1 MKKLLFILAVLAI
14 GIQSCKK
21 DTDSTVNPNV
31 DNAADW
37 VGAYNGQSGQYIQRV
52 VISRVDNVTLKVDLQ
67 TPWAGTFLTYAS
79 IKNAKI
85 KTATSAIVDEDGQIA
100 GDPALYKFAGSV
112 TKSGNSITVSGNA
125 TNKSNSSDV
134 KGYYFNGSK

>member
-1 MKKLLFILAVLAI
+1 MKNFLFIFTLVALVF
-14 GIQSCKK
+14 QSCKK

-31 DNAADW
+31 DNTTDW
-37 VGAYNGQSGQYIQRV
+37 VGTYDGQTGQYIQRV
-52 VISRVDNVTLKVDLQ
+52 VITKIDNVTLKVDLQ
-67 TPWAGTFLTYAS
+67 TPWVGNFLTYAS

-100 GDPALYKFAGSV
+100 GDPALYKFAGSI
-112 TKSGNSITVSGNA
+112 TKSANRITVSGSA